1 MPVIQQERGQRT
13 IKGLP
18 LRWGKRAYEE
28 LIAARAGRILGG
40 MTQRYQDLAALLDK
54 VTNAPVPVDATDAHL
69 RVLAQHRALECANV
83 GMRKESDTLVGDRV
97 MRITVPEMTDP
108 KALRARL
115 AWIVTNNGLTVPNVT
130 DDVQFIRR
138 CVDPSWWLRNL
149 RRVHGRTFEHAAMRL
164 GFVSVRAGA
173 YASNETVQRHMA
185 ATRRNA
191 QALARTNMVNEEGDE
206 FTLAELAA
214 RGVGNKAIR
223 RGELMLRMAGCEA
236 IANELGHVGVF
247 VTLTLPSKYH
257 STLAKTGTP
266 NENYIGVDA
275 RQGQAALMDVWA
287 CIRAKNHREGIRP
300 YGFRIAEPHHDGCPH
315 WHLLLFVP
323 ADQVKQLSRNLKL
336 YALAED
342 GDEPGAAKNRIKIVR
357 IEADKGTAAGYIA
370 KYVAK
375 NIDDAHLDQHIDA
388 DGHVITNDLVGDQ
401 IIKPSQR
408 VEAWA
413 STWGIRQFQ
422 AVGQPPVTI
431 WRELRRVAEEKVA
444 EAPEHVRAAWAAC
457 QRVTTTDA
465 ETGEVIVQQAADY
478 AAYIRAQG
486 GVNQGRAYRIGLAQ
500 REEMREGRYG
510 LAMRLMP
517 TGIYCKAAP
526 DIEYVST
533 RHQWKRSGAAAPTGA
548 PWSSVNNCTVPTAA
562 TAPFWE
568 NEAAWPTEIPPHDD
582 SEWFATFD
590 FSYFETEEYQKHM
603 GNTWTHQ
610 NWSAKP
616 SHS

>member
-18 LRWGKRAYEE
+18 LRWGKRAYQE
-28 LIAARAGRILGG
+28 LSAERERGTVGA
-40 MTQRYQDLAALLDK
+40 MTQRYTELAALLDK
-54 VTNAPVPVDATDAHL
+54 VTAAPVPVDATDAQL
-69 RVLAQHRALECANV
+69 RVLAHHRASECANV
-83 GMRKESDTLVGDRV
+83 GMRKESSTLVGDKV
-97 MRITVPEMTDP
+97 VRITVPEIHDA

-115 AWIVTNNGLTVPNVT
+115 AWMVTNNGLEVPKIQ

-138 CVDPSWWLRNL
+138 CVDPNWWLRNL

-191 QALARTNMVNEEGDE
+191 QMLARTNMVNEEGHE
-206 FTLAELAA
+206 YTLAELAA

-257 STLAKTGTP
+257 ATLAKTGTP
-266 NENYIGVDA
+266 NPKYCGVDA
-275 RQGQAALMDVWA
+275 RQAQAALMDVWS
-287 CIRAKNHREGIRP
+287 CIRAKNHRDGLRP

-323 ADQVKQLSRNLKL
+323 ADQVTRLSRNLKL

-342 GDEPGAAKNRIKIVR
+342 RDEPGAAKNRIKIVR

-375 NIDDAHLDQHIDA
+375 NIDDAHLDQHIDQ
-388 DGHVITNDLVGDQ
+388 DGHVIDTDLVGDQ
-401 IIKPSQR
+401 VIKPSQR

-431 WRELRRVAEEKVA
+431 WRELRRVAEAQVA
-444 EAPEHVRAAWAAC
+444 DAPEHVRAAWTAC

-465 ETGEVIVQQAADY
+465 ETGEVIVQQPADF

-486 GVNQGRAYRIGLAQ
+486 GVNQGRDYRIGLAQ
-500 REEMREGRYG
+500 RTEMREGRYG
-510 LAMRLMP
+510 LAMRDVP

-526 DIEYVST
+526 DIEYAST
-533 RHQWKRSGAAAPTGA
+533 RHQWKRSGMAAPTGA
-548 PWSSVNNCTVPTAA
+548 PWSPVNNCTVPPVEA
-562 TAPFWE
+562 APFWE
-568 NEAAWPTEIPPHDD
+568 EEAAWPVEIPPHND
-582 SEWFATFD
+582 SEWFGNFD
-590 FSYFETEEYQKHM
+590 FAYFDTDEYKKHK
-603 GNTWTHQ
+603 GNLYE
-610 NWSAKP
+610 N
-616 SHS
+616 